1 MMILIVG
8 AGGRVGRLL
17 EERLQERFPDRV
29 VAATREELDLTD
41 PARVAMEMERLD
53 PPPTTVINCAALVD
67 PRGAEEDPE
76 AYLATD
82 RDGVGTL
89 GRAGR
94 ERGCRLIQLSTV
106 DVFHGNRPAAHRE
119 ADPPDAR
126 SAYGRIR
133 RLGEIAAAAD
143 PASLV
148 LRLSLVVGDGDE
160 RDPLESIRRA
170 VERGEPLAWD
180 DRRISPIFPE
190 DLTAAVCALIVSS
203 ARGVFHLANS
213 GSCLLSELVDEAARL
228 LGTAAPALVG
238 GPGPASFGAHGGP
251 NASLDIRRYVE
262 QTGRRPRE
270 WREALR
276 AALRPR

>member
-17 EERLQERFPDRV
+17 EKGLQERFPDRV

-41 PARVAMEMERLD
+41 PARVAMEIERLD
-53 PPPTTVINCAALVD
+53 PAPTAVINCAALVD
-67 PRGAEEDPE
+67 PGGAEEDPE

-94 ERGCRLIQLSTV
+94 ERGCRLVHLSTV
-106 DVFHGNRPAAHRE
+106 DVFQGNGPAAHRE
-119 ADPPDAR
+119 DDAPDSR

-133 RLGEIAAAAD
+133 RLGEIAATTD

-148 LRLSLVVGDGDE
+148 LRLSVVVGDGDE

-170 VERGEPLAWD
+170 VERGEPLAWE
-180 DRRISPIFPE
+180 DRRISPIFPG
-190 DLTAAVCALIVSS
+190 DLTAAVCALIASS
-203 ARGVFHLANS
+203 ARGVFHLGNS
-213 GSCLLSELVDEAARL
+213 GSCLLSELVEEAARL
-228 LGTAAPALVG
+228 LGADAPALVG
-238 GPGPASFGAHGGP
+238 GPGPASFWARSGP
-251 NASLDIRRYVE
+251 NASLEIRRYVD

-276 AALRPR
+276 AVLRPE